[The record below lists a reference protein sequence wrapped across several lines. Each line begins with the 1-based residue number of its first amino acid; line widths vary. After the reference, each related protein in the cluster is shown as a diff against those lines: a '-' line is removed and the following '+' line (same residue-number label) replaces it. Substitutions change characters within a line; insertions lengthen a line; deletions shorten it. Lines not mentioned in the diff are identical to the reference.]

1 MTEKQYIRQVERR
14 LLCKPEQK
22 QELLMQLE
30 SDIRAAVAEG
40 ETPEAVFARMGRP
53 EKIAAEFNGS
63 FSEEEK
69 RAVQKRKI
77 TLLAVGIGALIL
89 AALVLGFYWMLP
101 KAKAVG
107 KEEAFQKEAVEQRV
121 KELIGY
127 VEKDVLP
134 KVKVVGKEEVFQK
147 EAVEQRAKEL
157 IGYVE
162 KDDYQALYEAADE
175 AMQKAMGEADFGEAL
190 FLGAKQQISDDWGV
204 FRSYGTPY
212 FQEIE
217 QQGKSYAAL
226 QLNVSYENTSVTY
239 TIMLDEKMRLNGLYM
254 K

>member
-1 MTEKQYIRQVERR
+1 MTEKQYIRQVKRR

-69 RAVQKRKI
+69 RAVQKKKKRKI

-107 KEEAFQKEAVEQRV
+107 KEEAFQKEAVEQR
-121 KELIGY
+121 
-127 VEKDVLP
+127 
-134 KVKVVGKEEVFQK
+134 
-147 EAVEQRAKEL
+147 AKEL
-157 IGYVE
+157 IEYVE

-175 AMQKAMGEADFGEAL
+175 TMQKYMGEADYGEAL
-190 FLGAKQQISDDWGV
+190 FLGAKRQISDDWGA

>member
-1 MTEKQYIRQVERR
+1 MTEKQYIRQVKRQ

-22 QELLMQLE
+22 QELLLQLE

-69 RAVQKRKI
+69 RAVQKQKKRKI

-101 KAKAVG
+101 KAKA
-107 KEEAFQKEAVEQRV
+107 
-121 KELIGY
+121 
-127 VEKDVLP
+127 
-134 KVKVVGKEEVFQK
+134 VGKEEVFQK

-175 AMQKAMGEADFGEAL
+175 TMQKAMGEADSGEAL
-190 FLGAKQQISDDWGV
+190 FRGAKRQISDDWGA

-217 QQGKSYAAL
+217 QQGKSYAVL
-226 QLNVSYENTSVTY
+226 QLNASYENTSVTY